1 MEKFPS
7 LERER
12 ERANLGLQGQYPA
25 VKTPEYNHTAEV
37 IFAFPSLQLHLK
49 SEHLQRGHLPLAS
62 EEKPKVDCSFIT
74 DFEDH
79 IFVTVDADAFFFLHD
94 LISSYVREKE
104 RVVSFVLNH
113 TLHRKSKFLF
123 VFRYLR
129 RLRAICEHR
138 AQNCPKEGQT
148 PVPCPCHRKSAPTH
162 KTPVCQRAQ
171 ASALRYHCPQAMKTR
186 SDAYSNRSTGAT
198 LNAKPGISN
207 RP

>member
-12 ERANLGLQGQYPA
+12 DRANSGIQGQYPP

-49 SEHLQRGHLPLAS
+49 SEHLQTGQIPLLS
-62 EEKPKVDCSFIT
+62 EEKPTVDCSFIT

-104 RVVSFVLNH
+104 RVVSHV
-113 TLHRKSKFLF
+113 
-123 VFRYLR
+123 Y
-129 RLRAICEHR
+129 
-138 AQNCPKEGQT
+138 
-148 PVPCPCHRKSAPTH
+148 
-162 KTPVCQRAQ
+162 
-171 ASALRYHCPQAMKTR
+171 
-186 SDAYSNRSTGAT
+186 
-198 LNAKPGISN
+198 
-207 RP
+207 